1 MQVAGTGNQA
11 GVGMTSDSFQVDGV
25 TLGMKIEGSG
35 TALLVVGS
43 SIFYPRTF
51 SEQLKRS
58 CQIACADLPH
68 FVSPGRDFDLSRIHF
83 YHYTN
88 YIDAVRHHVELERV
102 VIMGHS
108 HHGNIALEYAKRFPH
123 HVSHIVLIGT
133 PPADITRTV
142 DEAGRYWD
150 IQASEA
156 RKSLLQTRR
165 SAMDEKAVQSLS
177 PEQAYI
183 TQYVTDAP
191 LYWHKPDY
199 DAAWLWQGMR
209 FEMSAIHAFRDLYC
223 DYQITENIDRL
234 QAPILVVMGR
244 DDYAVPHT
252 LWKNVLPG
260 MPNVTFQVLDKS
272 GHTPQL
278 EQPENFDSLLLNWLN
293 DKA

>member
-1 MQVAGTGNQA
+1 MADY
-11 GVGMTSDSFQVDGV
+11 SLQVDGV
-25 TLGMKIEGSG
+25 TLGVKLEGSG
-35 TALLVVGS
+35 APLLVVGS

-68 FVSPGRDFDLSRIHF
+68 FVPPGLGFDPGRISFD
-83 YHYTN
+83 YYAN
-88 YIDAVRHHVELERV
+88 CIDTIRRQMGMERV
-102 VIMGHS
+102 IITGHS
-108 HHGNIALEYAKRFPH
+108 HHGNVALEYAKRFPD
-123 HVSHIVLIGT
+123 HVSHVVLIGT

-142 DEAGRYWD
+142 DEAGYYWD
-150 IQASEA
+150 RQASEA

-165 SAMDEKAVQSLS
+165 SSMDEKTIKSLS

-199 DAAWLWQGMR
+199 DAAWLWQDMR

-223 DYQITENIDRL
+223 DYQITENVDRL

-260 MPNVTFQVLDKS
+260 MPSVTFQILDKS

-278 EQPENFDSLLLNWLN
+278 EQPESFDSLLLNWLKEN
-293 DKA
+293 TS